1 MNKIELRE
9 KCRKIING
17 TPPEN
22 FVEWGEKISVNV
34 LASNEWKNAETVF
47 VFASMGNEPDTKLLI
62 LNAMKEGKRLCVP
75 RITGDGTME
84 AVEIKNFSALKTG
97 KFGIP
102 EPVDGC
108 NAVKKARLI

>member
-34 LASNEWKNAETVF
+34 LASNE
-47 VFASMGNEPDTKLLI
+47 
-62 LNAMKEGKRLCVP
+62 
-75 RITGDGTME
+75 
-84 AVEIKNFSALKTG
+84 
-97 KFGIP
+97 
-102 EPVDGC
+102 
-108 NAVKKARLI
+108 

>member
-9 KCRKIING
+9 KCREIING
-17 TPPEN
+17 TPPEK

-62 LNAMKEGKRLCVP
+62 FECNEG
-75 RITGDGTME
+75 GQ
-84 AVEIKNFSALKTG
+84 AALRSENNG
-97 KFGIP
+97 
-102 EPVDGC
+102 
-108 NAVKKARLI
+108 